1 MMNSTETRPSIWVG
15 HIALHTLKVRESCEF
30 MQQIGMRL
38 IECEDNFALLEL
50 RGGTHLVLTTETDWD
65 LLKNSFDL
73 MVDDI
78 DLAHAQ
84 FQLKGLV
91 PGEIERG
98 KIHDHFEVVEPGGA
112 VILVNSS
119 HVGDL
124 PV

>member
-1 MMNSTETRPSIWVG
+1 
-15 HIALHTLKVRESCEF
+15 
-30 MQQIGMRL
+30 
-38 IECEDNFALLEL
+38 
-50 RGGTHLVLTTETDWD
+50 
-65 LLKNSFDL
+65 

-78 DLAHAQ
+78 DLAHFQ

-98 KIHDHFEVVEPGGA
+98 KIHDHFEVVEPGGTM
-112 VILVNSS
+112 ILVNSS

>member
-1 MMNSTETRPSIWVG
+1 MMSTTEMRPSIWVG
-15 HIALHTLKVRESCEF
+15 HIALHTLKIRESCEF
-30 MQQIGMRL
+30 MQQIGMRV
-38 IECEDNFALLEL
+38 IECEDSFALLEL

-73 MVDDI
+73 MVDNI
-78 DLAHAQ
+78 DLAHSQ
-84 FQLKGLV
+84 FRLKGLV
-91 PGEIERG
+91 PGTIERG
-98 KIHDHFEVVEPGGA
+98 KIHDHFKVVEPGGT